1 MKRSLLI
8 CAALMMLLQGMA
20 QNVNADGLHLT
31 LDLKNTLRSNALSG
45 GTWQLFARKV
55 EGAGGVNGDNGLAG
69 IRALIDNISA
79 TGITFNAANN
89 GAGNVGAANAQVISG
104 STVEIVWGQDIA
116 GPNVLTGL
124 GVSANV
130 NLDRL
135 IASGSW
141 PAGPRPVF
149 SVDGALSSEGNF
161 LNTNVAPFGNS
172 IEVSGAN
179 VTTQVVTLGD
189 MNNSG
194 TVTNSDTNGYIAQLP
209 IPTAPYNPAA
219 DFNQSGTVTNSDT
232 SLYVATLT
240 GPSTASVSVV
250 PEPTTM
256 SLALLSAMGL
266 LGLRRR

>member
-20 QNVNADGLHLT
+20 QNVKADTLHLT
-31 LDLKNTLRSNALSG
+31 LDLKNTLRANALSG

-104 STVEIVWGQDIA
+104 STVEIVWGQDISA
-116 GPNVLTGL
+116 PNVITGL
-124 GVSANV
+124 GVSANP

-135 IASGSW
+135 IASGTW
-141 PAGPRPVF
+141 PAGPRPTF
-149 SVDGALSSEGNF
+149 GVDGALSSEGNF
-161 LNTNVAPFGNS
+161 LNAAAAPFGNS

-240 GPSTASVSVV
+240 GPSTASVAVV

>member
-20 QNVNADGLHLT
+20 QNVNADGLHIT
-31 LDLKNTLRSNALSG
+31 LDLRNTSRTNALGG

-69 IRALIDNISA
+69 IRAIIDNISA
-79 TGITFNAANN
+79 TGITFATGINAN
-89 GAGNVGAANAQVISG
+89 GAANAQVLTG
-104 STVEIVWGQDIA
+104 STVEVVWGQDISAA
-116 GPNVLTGL
+116 GVVTGL
-124 GVSANV
+124 GVSANP

-135 IASGSW
+135 IASGTW

-172 IEVSGAN
+172 IEASGAN

-189 MNNSG
+189 FNNSG
-194 TVTNSDTNGYIAQLP
+194 TITALDTSSYVNTLTGVN
-209 IPTAPYNPAA
+209 PYNPAG
-219 DFNQSGTVTNSDT
+219 DFNQSGTVTALDT
-232 SLYVATLT
+232 AQYIATLT
-240 GPSTASVSVV
+240 GPASASLSVV

-256 SLALLSAMGL
+256 SLALLSVMGL

>member
-8 CAALMMLLQGMA
+8 CAALMMLLQGTA

-31 LDLKNTLRSNALSG
+31 LDLRNTSRTAPLGG

-104 STVEIVWGQDIA
+104 STVEVVWGQDIA

-124 GVSANV
+124 GVAANV

-141 PAGPRPVF
+141 PAGPRPTF

-172 IEVSGAN
+172 IEASGAN
-179 VTTQVVTLGD
+179 VSTQVVTLGD
-189 MNNSG
+189 FNNSG
-194 TVTNSDTNGYIAQLP
+194 TITALDTSSYVNTLTGVN
-209 IPTAPYNPAA
+209 PYNPAG
-219 DFNQSGTVTNSDT
+219 DFNQSGTVTALDT
-232 SLYVATLT
+232 AQYIATLT
-240 GPSTASVSVV
+240 GPSSANVSVV

>member
-1 MKRSLLI
+1 MNMKRSLLI

-79 TGITFNAANN
+79 TGITFNALNN
-89 GAGNVGAANAQVISG
+89 VISG